1 MHIALSRDQLSF
13 GVGTVLRAVSPKSTL
28 PILSGIKM
36 EAFGT
41 QVKFTATDLEFG
53 IETIIDARVETP
65 GSIVVPARYF
75 AEISRRLP
83 AQDVTLKFNA
93 ADSSLEISS
102 GRASFSIKTMDP
114 DEFPSLPELSDGS
127 PWYIPE
133 ADLRKLIRETALAA
147 STEDA
152 RPFLTGVSVTTDPG
166 SITMVA
172 TDSFRLAYRTM
183 PLSDDIR
190 PSRTCIIPA
199 RMLNELARNLTAD
212 GTRDV
217 SVVISERHAMFRV
230 GDTTYVT
237 RLLEGQFPDY
247 KQVLPKSY
255 NTRITADTAAL
266 LAAVER
272 TSLLGKDESGKDE
285 YSTVRLAMSSD
296 GEGGGFVT
304 VSASTTEVG
313 RAREELAVRMEGP
326 DVQVSIRARYLT
338 EVLKVLSEDQVTLDF
353 TGPLNPIALRPL
365 GDDNYI
371 YLIMPLT
378 SY

>member
-1 MHIALSRDQLSF
+1 MHITLSRDQLTN

-36 EAFGT
+36 EAFEA
-41 QVKFTATDLEFG
+41 QVRLTATDLEFG
-53 IETIIDARVETP
+53 IETTIDAQVETS
-65 GSIVVPARYF
+65 GRVVVPARYF
-75 AEISRRLP
+75 AEISRKLP
-83 AQDVTLKFNA
+83 AQDVILRFNTA
-93 ADSSLEISS
+93 ESTLEISS
-102 GRASFSIKTMDP
+102 GKASFSIKTMDP
-114 DEFPSLPELSDGS
+114 DEFPSLPEISDGS

-133 ADLRKLIRETALAA
+133 GDLRKLVRETALAA

-152 RPFLTGVSVTTDPG
+152 RPFLTGVSVTTDPS

-172 TDSFRLAYRTM
+172 TDSFRLAYRTIA
-183 PLSDDIR
+183 LADDTR
-190 PSRTCIIPA
+190 PQRTCIIPA

-217 SVVISERHAMFRV
+217 CVMISERQAMFRT
-230 GDTTYVT
+230 GSTTYVT

-247 KQVLPKSY
+247 TQVLPKTY

-285 YSTVRLAMSSD
+285 YSTVRLAISAD
-296 GEGGGFVT
+296 GEGEGLVT

-313 RAREELAVRMEGP
+313 KAREELAVRMEGP